1 MPPELEKPEEEIDE
15 EWLLA
20 QPIEGLQEHCVEL
33 GLSDDGSAEELAARI
48 VNKLEDLEEQEEEDD
63 DDEEGESETA
73 LREQEEVAEA
83 ATQSKG
89 KGPRLSRDDDDDNDD
104 DATMDDDDA
113 TRDQLEQLRA
123 ERAAGRR
130 EPGSVANERLRASL
144 SVTERLA
151 LADELKE
158 GANGLFRAGSN
169 GTALGGY
176 LAAIWL
182 LKPHEPPCPNALA
195 SAIWLLRPNDPRCPS
210 SVMATPPPWGHEGT
224 LLLGEGRPPLSRR
237 KQAAMEALGAPEC
250 AALRESLHLNVAA
263 TALPLGDWDLAAAAC
278 HFVLRRSTHN
288 AKARYR
294 LAQAHSG
301 AGELKA
307 ASRELIALLKIEG
320 EQTNRDARQ
329 LLKEVQAR
337 SLERRAAKARVV
349 QRRRIELR
357 LKDEAE
363 AEEAAEASVRREEDL
378 LTQRTEAAVR
388 VREPPRVGARVS
400 VYWVGDLKW
409 EEGEV
414 IAEIPPAQCRESV
427 PRLQHRVRY
436 LDGFEH
442 VHDLCSAHRHAFE
455 YELLAAPPAR
465 VTVARRRLGALGSK
479 ALNTLGI
486 KPAQVCDNL
495 TLDAAVGFGCI
506 GLVLLPAI
514 AMVYGLLA
522 GPG

>member
-1 MPPELEKPEEEIDE
+1 MAEQEDVDE

-20 QPIEGLQEHCVEL
+20 QPMEELQEHCVEL
-33 GLSDDGSAEELAARI
+33 GVSDEGSAEELAARI
-48 VNKLEDLEEQEEEDD
+48 VNKLEDLEEVDEEEEGEEEEDGGVQAALREQLTARTGTMNTQPRFAEDD
-63 DDEEGESETA
+63 DDDGMDSAGET
-73 LREQEEVAEA
+73 
-83 ATQSKG
+83 
-89 KGPRLSRDDDDDNDD
+89 
-104 DATMDDDDA
+104 
-113 TRDQLEQLRA
+113 LERLRA

-130 EPGSVANERLRASL
+130 ELGSVENERLRASL
-144 SVTERLA
+144 SAAERVTLA
-151 LADELKE
+151 TELKE
-158 GANGLFRAGSN
+158 GANLHFRSGAN
-169 GTALGGY
+169 DTALGAY

-195 SAIWLLRPNDPRCPS
+195 SAIWLLRPKDPRCPS
-210 SVMATPPPWGHEGT
+210 SVVTTPPPWGHEGV

-237 KQAAMEALGAPEC
+237 KQAAMEALGASEC

-263 TALPLGDWDLAAAAC
+263 TALPLGDWDLASAAC

-288 AKARYR
+288 TKARYR

-320 EQTNRDARQ
+320 EQTNREARQ

-337 SLERRAAKARVV
+337 SLERKAAKERVV
-349 QRRRIELR
+349 QRRRIEIR

-363 AEEAAEASVRREEDL
+363 AEEAAEASVRREADL
-378 LTQRTEAAVR
+378 VTQRAEAAVR

-400 VYWVGDLKW
+400 VYWPGDLKW

-414 IAEIPPAQCRESV
+414 IAEISPAQCRESV
-427 PRLQHRVRY
+427 PRLQHKVRY

-442 VHDLCSAHRHAFE
+442 VHDLCSSHRHAFE

-465 VTVARRRLGALGSK
+465 ATVARRRLGALGSK
-479 ALNTLGI
+479 ALNTLGV
-486 KPAQVCDNL
+486 KPEQIYGKL
-495 TLDAAVGFGCI
+495 TLDAAVGLGCI
-506 GLVLLPAI
+506 GIVLMPAI
-514 AMVYGLLA
+514 AMVYGMVF
-522 GPG
+522 G

>member
-1 MPPELEKPEEEIDE
+1 MARRLTTTAVAKF
-15 EWLLA
+15 
-20 QPIEGLQEHCVEL
+20 QPLIQ
-33 GLSDDGSAEELAARI
+33 A
-48 VNKLEDLEEQEEEDD
+48 
-63 DDEEGESETA
+63 
-73 LREQEEVAEA
+73 
-83 ATQSKG
+83 
-89 KGPRLSRDDDDDNDD
+89 
-104 DATMDDDDA
+104 
-113 TRDQLEQLRA
+113 
-123 ERAAGRR
+123 
-130 EPGSVANERLRASL
+130 
-144 SVTERLA
+144 
-151 LADELKE
+151 
-158 GANGLFRAGSN
+158 
-169 GTALGGY
+169 
-176 LAAIWL
+176 
-182 LKPHEPPCPNALA
+182 LKPG
-195 SAIWLLRPNDPRCPS
+195 I
-210 SVMATPPPWGHEGT
+210 
-224 LLLGEGRPPLSRR
+224 
-237 KQAAMEALGAPEC
+237 
-250 AALRESLHLNVAA
+250 
-263 TALPLGDWDLAAAAC
+263 
-278 HFVLRRSTHN
+278 
-288 AKARYR
+288 
-294 LAQAHSG
+294 
-301 AGELKA
+301 
-307 ASRELIALLKIEG
+307 
-320 EQTNRDARQ
+320 
-329 LLKEVQAR
+329 
-337 SLERRAAKARVV
+337 VV
-349 QRRRIELR
+349 V
-357 LKDEAE
+357 
-363 AEEAAEASVRREEDL
+363 EEAAEASVRREEDL